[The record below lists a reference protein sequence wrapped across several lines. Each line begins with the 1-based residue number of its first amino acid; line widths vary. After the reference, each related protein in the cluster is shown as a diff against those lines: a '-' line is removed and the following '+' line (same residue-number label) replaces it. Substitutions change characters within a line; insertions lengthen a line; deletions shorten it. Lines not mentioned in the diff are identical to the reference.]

1 MRNKTKNIRMK
12 LEVTISACGNS
23 FLYEIFIDITQQ
35 KEKSTVREKNTL
47 NHVNLHSALK
57 SQKKSL

>member
-12 LEVTISACGNS
+12 LEVTISGCGNS

-35 KEKSTVREKNTL
+35 KEKNTEREKNTV
-47 NHVNLHSALK
+47 NHVNLPSAF
-57 SQKKSL
+57 S